1 MVVSIQVIVG
11 HREGEVTGMADGLVM
26 CLKSSWIVLWCL
38 NGDIISPQELAV
50 GKGDSTGS
58 INLYYILV
66 KLVDLNDDACL
77 VALVG
82 MWTCLILNLH
92 WWPTARGGNL
102 LVCTVH
108 HSASFM
114 HLLLRASSLALECQ
128 LQVG

>member
-11 HREGEVTGMADGLVM
+11 HREGEVTGMADSLVM

-50 GKGDSTGS
+50 GKGDSTRS

-82 MWTCLILNLH
+82 MWTCLILNLYI
-92 WWPTARGGNL
+92 GGL
-102 LVCTVH
+102 LQEVVISWCVLSTTQLLSCT
-108 HSASFM
+108 
-114 HLLLRASSLALECQ
+114 SS
-128 LQVG
+128 